1 MGKTSISPP
10 FLSLYSFVISG
21 FNELHS
27 FSDKKTDESMYI
39 FFDNFYYLLIQ
50 IPVFVS

>member
-27 FSDKKTDESMYI
+27 FSDKKNWWKYVH
-39 FFDNFYYLLIQ
+39 FFW
-50 IPVFVS
+50 